1 MKTASNIYVPITHMN
16 WSSLF
21 TNGKNNKTLK
31 RRLKADMNKHM
42 SKTRRRKRGK
52 SNKRY
57 SKRSR

>member
-31 RRLKADMNKHM
+31 RRLMVYMNKHV
-42 SKTRRRKRGK
+42 SKTRRRKK
-52 SNKRY
+52 KV